1 MVKISYRITFLI
13 IFYRNWSIHWK
24 SNEDQNS
31 LMSQVEDV
39 ICEKPDHRSIMT
51 YVSQFIRAFGERKPM
66 EDTEQSGF
74 MEWLK
79 VASAMKLIEE
89 EIEVMTKNT
98 FISCGIFSKPHFY
111 GLKSYCTLAI
121 LFTDMISPFIRWTL
135 MNSQI
140 QWLPSNLAKSY
151 RFSQN
156 FSNFQVYFR
165 IRREYVEYRTLFS
178 TIMATKMNYTVDE
191 LTDIEKR
198 LVY

>member
-1 MVKISYRITFLI
+1 
-13 IFYRNWSIHWK
+13 
-24 SNEDQNS
+24 
-31 LMSQVEDV
+31 MSQVEDV